1 MVDNIKRAGGTKK
14 ARCIWETR
22 KRKKKPQ
29 KACKIA
35 EVLTTFGDECQ
46 SLDVIENDPLCISPD
61 KSTGEKEDVVWQVK
75 KSQTE
80 TSKADNDNVVKEI
93 KNDNITLPSHI
104 LVTNIP
110 RVGLVY
116 TCEKCARTFLSSQP
130 ASLHV
135 CDCQGNNE
143 DVK

>member
-1 MVDNIKRAGGTKK
+1 MVDKIKRAGGTKK

-22 KRKKKPQ
+22 KRKKKPR
-29 KACKIA
+29 KACTIT
-35 EVLTTFGDECQ
+35 EVFPTFVDECQ

-61 KSTGEKEDVVWQVK
+61 KNTGEKEDFVCQVK
-75 KSQTE
+75 NSKTE
-80 TSKADNDNVVKEI
+80 TSKAENDIVVKE
-93 KNDNITLPSHI
+93 KTNENITLPSHI

-130 ASLHV
+130 ASLHI
-135 CDCQGNNE
+135 CDYQGNNE

>member
-14 ARCIWETR
+14 SKCIWETR

-29 KACKIA
+29 KARKIA
-35 EVLTTFGDECQ
+35 EVFTTFVDECQ
-46 SLDVIENDPLCISPD
+46 SLDVIENDPLCISPN
-61 KSTGEKEDVVWQVK
+61 KNTGEKEDFLCQVK
-75 KSQTE
+75 NRQTE
-80 TSKADNDNVVKEI
+80 TSKADNDTVVKERT
-93 KNDNITLPSHI
+93 NENIALPSHI

-110 RVGLVY
+110 RVGSVY

-135 CDCQGNNE
+135 CDSQGSNE